1 MKGDLKGYG
10 TVWYHPTGNANI
22 LSLNNVRKKYR
33 VTLNSGSEVQ
43 GHLVHKGNG
52 SKRVFR
58 PSKEGLYY
66 SEVAHDVGA
75 ILVHTVDSN
84 KSKYSV
90 RQYSNAKKACSLQD
104 IIGRPST
111 QDFIKYVEGNMI
123 PNCNMT
129 RQDLLRFEDIFG
141 PNLRISEG

>member
-1 MKGDLKGYG
+1 MRQVCDQLGLGIG
-10 TVWYHPTGNANI
+10 QT
-22 LSLNNVRKKYR
+22 
-33 VTLNSGSEVQ
+33 EQ
-43 GHLVHKGNG
+43 GARAVPK
-52 SKRVFR
+52 
-58 PSKEGLYY
+58 KEGDTELT
-66 SEVAHDVGA
+66 SRQLRETKL
-75 ILVHTVDSN
+75 I
-84 KSKYSV
+84 YSV

-123 PNCNMT
+123 PNCNIT